1 MPAENHHVFFEAGCG
16 MSLLESM
23 KQLRPWL
30 KRNKIKP
37 IGLKHTITNSGAI
50 EFQLT
55 FKNRHEARLFEHAFC
70 NVEQT

>member
-1 MPAENHHVFFEAGCG
+1 
-16 MSLLESM
+16 
-23 KQLRPWL
+23 
-30 KRNKIKP
+30 
-37 IGLKHTITNSGAI
+37 LKHTITNSGAI